1 MLATS
6 IRMAAPDLVS
16 LQRAGEHHLGLS
28 LTKACPLS
36 CGHCSAAT
44 VPAAMHPFVSIP
56 AAEIARY
63 CAEMPELARRGL
75 TSISLTGGEPVLALQ
90 HVAALSRAARDAGI
104 RTTLVTGLY
113 WAAGAG
119 LRRKVIEALPCIDSW
134 NISWDRFHAA
144 EVKLAN
150 VAIAVRE
157 IAATGAALTVRVA
170 IDDPAPPEDEAMYD
184 ALVAALP
191 DVEIVVQPVRPVGRA
206 ADRQATASGNRAAPA
221 WPCLSTGPLVMPDGS
236 ARPCCSSMMDEPHH
250 PFDASSAAHGL
261 VALREAW
268 LDDPL
273 LLMLRAVGFAPVLGI
288 LGDIAPDHPLTHGT
302 TAHPCDVCSTLFGD
316 RALAGRIKAVVAA
329 EPVAGLA
336 RAAARD
342 VFASAAIQTRAVIRE
357 QEQADA

>member
-6 IRMAAPDLVS
+6 IRMASQDLVL
-16 LQRAGEHHLGLS
+16 LQQAGEHHLGLS
-28 LTKACPLS
+28 MTKACPLS

-44 VPAAMHPFVSIP
+44 VPASMHGSVSIP
-56 AAEIARY
+56 SADVLRY

-75 TSISLTGGEPVLALQ
+75 TSISLTGGEPVLALD
-90 HVAALSRAARDAGI
+90 HVAALSRAAREAGI

-113 WAAGAG
+113 WAAGAAT
-119 LRRKVIEALPCIDSW
+119 RRKVIAALPCVDSW

-157 IAATGAALTVRVA
+157 ILATGAAVTVRVA
-170 IDDPAPPEDEAMYD
+170 VDDPVDSEDEEMHRQLVD
-184 ALVAALP
+184 ALPAI
-191 DVEIVVQPVRPVGRA
+191 EIVTQSVRPVGRA
-206 ADRQATASGNRAAPA
+206 ADRQVHGTGDHAAPG

-250 PFDASSAAHGL
+250 PFAASSAKDGL

-268 LDDPL
+268 LNDPL
-273 LLMLRAVGFAPVLGI
+273 LLMLRAIGFAPVIGI
-288 LGDIAPDHPLTHGT
+288 LSDIAPDHPLTLGT
-302 TAHPCDVCSTLFGD
+302 TAHPCDVCSALFSD
-316 RALAGRIKAVVAA
+316 RALAGAIKEAVTA
-329 EPVAGLA
+329 EPVAQLT

-342 VFASAAIQTRAVIRE
+342 VFAPAIRK
-357 QEQADA
+357 QEEAHA